1 MSLVLSAPCE
11 MHHEPFIMIE
21 RPAACHESA
30 ASFGWSHFPVIQE
43 QLVNVPSSSSLLHF
57 NKSTHDVVIQQ
68 RPACD
73 ILSSFGWIDFRVVHQ
88 FVNAVVFSSAPLL
101 DYNTLTRVVIQ
112 RPPACDELLSF
123 GWSDFPVLRQFVN
136 AR

>member
-1 MSLVLSAPCE
+1 
-11 MHHEPFIMIE
+11 
-21 RPAACHESA
+21 
-30 ASFGWSHFPVIQE
+30 
-43 QLVNVPSSSSLLHF
+43 
-57 NKSTHDVVIQQ
+57 VVIQQ